1 MIATIQKNQK
11 GMPEYLESGLKKI
24 SKYTRSQ
31 KDRRIPINGDIE
43 AVRQSIEY
51 LQKNKSYKNNY
62 YSFMLSF
69 RDDEYEKLTSD
80 DLAKIEEEYLRLYF
94 PNHSIDDEIIRYSE
108 IHYPLIKHE
117 PYILR
122 NKKLDEKF
130 KNGRMVKRNPH
141 MHICVSME
149 NLKYTNQVK
158 AIFSK
163 RKNLEIKKIIDEL
176 VHRKFNLT
184 RESCDNELLNL
195 TDEELIKRY
204 NSLAKNSLKASKG
217 KQRYES
223 KEEETIDV
231 NEIESIKKKS
241 IEIDQKELL
250 KIDTKA
256 KEKLVNFYDEDV
268 RKQNAEKI
276 KKYKSMDISLFQEPL
291 MQKFNVNFQVDKENN
306 QIIYETKKD
315 DDTYVQKR
323 YNIVDFLQKVIGVKY
338 YELIKTL
345 DEILK
350 IKDAPKLIKNID
362 ENTKITLSVCHNM
375 KYDQARSTADKRIYY
390 TNDGW
395 ERKEIDFKDLPYVVT
410 NSQYSAYSDKV
421 YKDGIRKNENV
432 VEIGNLVIYD
442 IDNDQIQHYQEESF
456 RMDDMSDILG
466 EKNLAGLIIPT
477 SNNMIPYEKNGN
489 SYVSEK
495 FRVFIPIDQ
504 QITPE
509 EYLSFKANLAMDL
522 GIYQHI
528 DQGAE
533 KLSQPFYMSKEDADS
548 MLFSGAA
555 VCTEDI
561 RTKMLLEDNENRYKL
576 EQEKRNKFLKQI
588 EEDRNKMLQDQNF
601 IAKTTNL
608 NRIAEKWTTDKDSY
622 HITYTDYVALQ
633 KEIDI
638 QELAEKVLG
647 WEFEDIESNGSYHY
661 LRKLGDSEEN
671 SGRMIKMDK
680 NDPNFPNSL
689 YFFKQGKSFYNFNI
703 LQMKILKDRKE
714 QIETLKLKQ
723 QLTSNEMQLIK
734 ELEEQ
739 GNKVSQADIYHFID
753 ENLKLDSKIKEKIFK
768 VNYEGIIEGLNEEKD
783 RIEKLAEEVAKD
795 YQFDENSFI
804 LEMSHRYVKNVMNRF
819 GLRKFNPNESMGW
832 LDDQAIEKLGNMDLN
847 FDKLIE
853 IYHKNKP
860 KIVEKTVE
868 APSIGL

>member
-11 GMPEYLESGLKKI
+11 GMPEYLESGLKKT

-69 RDDEYEKLTSD
+69 RDEEYEKLTAD
-80 DLAKIEEEYLRLYF
+80 DLAKIEEEYIKLYF
-94 PNHSIDDEIIRYSE
+94 PNHSVNDEIIRYSE

-163 RKNLEIKKIIDEL
+163 RKNLEIKKVIDEI

-184 RESCDNELLNL
+184 RESTDNELLNL
-195 TDEELIKRY
+195 TDEELVKKY
-204 NSLAKNSLKASKG
+204 NSLAKNSLKVSKG
-217 KQRYES
+217 KLRYES

-231 NEIESIKKKS
+231 KPLENIKKKS

-250 KIDTKA
+250 KTDTIA
-256 KEKLVNFYDEDV
+256 KEKLVHHYDEDV
-268 RKQNAEKI
+268 RKQNAERI
-276 KKYKSMDISLFQEPL
+276 KEYKNTDISIFQEPL
-291 MQKFNVNFQVDKENN
+291 MQKFNVDISTDKESNS
-306 QIIYETKKD
+306 IIYKSKK
-315 DDTYVQKR
+315 
-323 YNIVDFLQKVIGVKY
+323 YNIVDFLQKVIGIRY

-345 DEILK
+345 DEIMKLK
-350 IKDAPKLIKNID
+350 DTPKLIKNID
-362 ENTKITLSVCHNM
+362 ENTKITLSVCRNM
-375 KYDQARSTADKRIYY
+375 NFDKARSTPDKKIYY

-395 ERKEIDFKDLPYVVT
+395 EKQEIDFKDLPYVVT

-432 VEIGNLVIYD
+432 EEIGNLLIFD
-442 IDNDQIQHYQEESF
+442 IDNDQIQHYDDASF
-456 RMDDMSDILG
+456 SMDDMSDILA
-466 EKNLAGLIIPT
+466 ERNLAGMIIP
-477 SNNMIPYEKNGN
+477 SQRNMIPYEKNGN
-489 SYVSEK
+489 TYTSEK
-495 FRVFIPIDQ
+495 FRVILPVDY
-504 QITPE
+504 QIQPE

-522 GIYQHI
+522 GFFQHI

-533 KLSQPFYMSKEDADS
+533 KLSQPFFMSREDADS
-548 MLFSGAA
+548 MLFSGSAIS
-555 VCTEDI
+555 VEDI
-561 RTKMLLEDNENRYKL
+561 RTKMLLEDSENRRRL

-588 EEDRNKMLQDQNF
+588 EEDRNRMLMDQNF
-601 IAKTTNL
+601 VKKTVDMTK
-608 NRIAEKWTTDKDSY
+608 IAENWTVDKDSY
-622 HITYTDYVALQ
+622 HITYTDYLALQ

-647 WEFEDIESNGSYHY
+647 WEFENIESSGSYHY
-661 LRKLGDSEEN
+661 IRKLGDDEMT

-680 NDPNFPNSL
+680 DDPNFPNSL
-689 YFFKQGKSFYNFNI
+689 YFFKANKSYYNFNI
-703 LQMKILKDRKE
+703 IQEKILKDRQE
-714 QIETLKLKQ
+714 QIKALRLLKQ
-723 QLTSNEMQLIK
+723 QSNNDIQLLK
-734 ELEEQ
+734 ELEEK
-739 GNKVSQADIYHFID
+739 GDKVTQADVYHFCD
-753 ENLKLDSKIKEKIFK
+753 DFLKLDSEIKDKIFK
-768 VNYEGIIEGLNEEKD
+768 VNYEGIIEGLNEEKA
-783 RIEKLAEEVAKD
+783 RIEKLAEETAKD
-795 YQFDENSFI
+795 YEYDENSFI
-804 LEMSHRYVKNVMNRF
+804 MAMSSKYVKNVMNRF

-832 LDDQAIEKLGNMDLN
+832 LSDYEIEKLGNMDLD
-847 FDKLIE
+847 FQKLIE
-853 IYHKNKP
+853 IYNKNKP
-860 KIVEKTVE
+860 KIVEKTIE
-868 APSIGL
+868 APSIGR